1 MLRKIDMIIT
11 VIKNTIESN
20 PYLKIKFN
28 HPNRKYNVDEL
39 LPYIIQ
45 VLEHGVSYRNI
56 KTKTNICWNAL
67 RIKIE
72 DFYSQSCKLKN
83 QRFFNEH
90 YI

>member
-1 MLRKIDMIIT
+1 MLRTIDMIIT

-56 KTKTNICWNAL
+56 KTKTNICWNTL
-67 RIKIE
+67 RIKIF